1 MKISAA
7 LLASAANAN
16 PTTQTN
22 SSTSG
27 RGVRG
32 FMGPSSQ
39 FEENPLPIND
49 CQSNKDCWSS
59 KIAKKKGWEDSD
71 VKNLMCDKE
80 SGNCICKFNYM
91 DANDDL
97 KADGCESKISEDQCA
112 YGSCEDLDVVPGA
125 QCGAWRQ
132 LTCSAETDCC
142 QCEDIDGTGACEIDM
157 SMDGDGATCEEMCE
171 QKCNES
177 TDSTQPCMDSCN
189 AACAE
194 AMENDDEDEDKP
206 EEDDE
211 EDKPDD
217 EDEEDKPED
226 DGEKPDYEE
235 DDEDKP
241 DGPDDED
248 KPEDYDEDDEDK
260 PDGEDED
267 DKPDDYDED
276 DEDKPDGPGQGCA
289 RFFKN
294 EKLEYPRF

>member
-194 AMENDDEDEDKP
+194 AMENGDEDEDKP
-206 EEDDE
+206 EEDDDE
-211 EDKPDD
+211 KPDD

-276 DEDKPDGPGQGCA
+276 DEDKPDGPGQGCT
-289 RFFKN
+289 RVFKN
-294 EKLEYPRF
+294 KKLEYPRF

>member
-91 DANDDL
+91 DAASNYNDCKKAKDL
-97 KADGCESKISEDQCA
+97 
-112 YGSCEDLDVVPGA
+112 
-125 QCGAWRQ
+125 
-132 LTCSAETDCC
+132 
-142 QCEDIDGTGACEIDM
+142 
-157 SMDGDGATCEEMCE
+157 
-171 QKCNES
+171 
-177 TDSTQPCMDSCN
+177 
-189 AACAE
+189 
-194 AMENDDEDEDKP
+194 
-206 EEDDE
+206 
-211 EDKPDD
+211 
-217 EDEEDKPED
+217 
-226 DGEKPDYEE
+226 
-235 DDEDKP
+235 
-241 DGPDDED
+241 
-248 KPEDYDEDDEDK
+248 
-260 PDGEDED
+260 
-267 DKPDDYDED
+267 
-276 DEDKPDGPGQGCA
+276 
-289 RFFKN
+289 
-294 EKLEYPRF
+294 